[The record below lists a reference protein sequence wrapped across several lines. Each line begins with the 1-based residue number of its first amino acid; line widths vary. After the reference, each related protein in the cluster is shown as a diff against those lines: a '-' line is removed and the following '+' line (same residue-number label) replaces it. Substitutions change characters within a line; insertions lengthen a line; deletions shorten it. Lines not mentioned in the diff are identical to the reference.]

1 MKAEK
6 HIITMLVE
14 NEPGVTAR
22 VSGLFASR
30 GYNIETICGAPTANP
45 KMSRITISTQTN
57 PEMLEQIMK
66 QLRRLVNVI
75 KVRDMTGEEAVK
87 REMALI
93 CVKARPKD
101 RSEILRIIETFRGR
115 IVDTGT
121 THFIIEVTGR
131 HEKINALLRL
141 LEPMGVK
148 NWPDPASWRCIAS
161 PSKRR
166 LMQALFRIGTLY
178 FGI

>member
-1 MKAEK
+1 MTEEK

-30 GYNIETICGAPTANP
+30 CYNIETICGAPTANP
-45 KMSRITISTQTN
+45 KMSRITITTKTN

-66 QLRRLVNVI
+66 QVRRLINVI
-75 KVRDMTGEEAVK
+75 KVRDMTGKEAVK

-93 CVKARPKD
+93 CVSAKPED
-101 RSEILRIIETFRGR
+101 RSEILRIVDTFRGR

-121 THFIIEVTGR
+121 THYIIEATGGQD
-131 HEKINALLRL
+131 KIDALISL
-141 LEPMGVK
+141 LEPMGIKKLARSGVLALYRE
-148 NWPDPASWRCIAS
+148 PD
-161 PSKRR
+161 
-166 LMQALFRIGTLY
+166 
-178 FGI
+178 

>member
-1 MKAEK
+1 MRGIEMKAEK
-6 HIITMLVE
+6 YIITMLVE

-148 NWPDPASWRCIAS
+148 KLARSGV
-161 PSKRR
+161 
-166 LMQALFRIGTLY
+166 LALYREPE
-178 FGI
+178 

>member
-1 MKAEK
+1 MRGIEMKAEK

-66 QLRRLVNVI
+66 QVRRLVNVI

-101 RSEILRIIETFRGR
+101 RSEILRIVETFRGR

-131 HEKINALLRL
+131 HEKINAFIRL

-148 NWPDPASWRCIAS
+148 KLARSGV
-161 PSKRR
+161 
-166 LMQALFRIGTLY
+166 LALYREPG
-178 FGI
+178 

>member
-1 MKAEK
+1 
-6 HIITMLVE
+6 
-14 NEPGVTAR
+14 
-22 VSGLFASR
+22 
-30 GYNIETICGAPTANP
+30 
-45 KMSRITISTQTN
+45 
-57 PEMLEQIMK
+57 MLEQIMK

-141 LEPMGVK
+141 LAPMGVK
-148 NWPDPASWRCIAS
+148 KLARSGV
-161 PSKRR
+161 
-166 LMQALFRIGTLY
+166 LALYREPE
-178 FGI
+178 